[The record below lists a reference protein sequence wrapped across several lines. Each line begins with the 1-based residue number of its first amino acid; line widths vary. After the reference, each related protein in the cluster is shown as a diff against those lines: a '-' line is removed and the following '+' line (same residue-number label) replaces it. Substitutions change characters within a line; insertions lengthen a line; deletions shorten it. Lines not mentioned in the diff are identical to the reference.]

1 MCFRQK
7 GRNLAEVCQHILISD
22 FGLQLCLTFLH
33 FLVKCFEPIP
43 ILKKTMRTL
52 NRNGV
57 PSRRRNFITGGFTL
71 IELLVVIAIIAI
83 LAAMLLP
90 ALTKAKAKAQGI
102 GCLSN
107 LKQLQLAWV
116 MYSNDFNERIDLTGG
131 EGDTAGAITDGN
143 INNGNWC
150 HGRMDLAS
158 TAATDPQLIQRGS
171 LFPFSK
177 SVKIYKCPA
186 DTKTQTVNGI
196 RTPTTRSMSMNAWMN
211 PITPWSTSTGR
222 IFKKQSD
229 ITVPP
234 PANCWVTLDESPGSI
249 NDAWFVCDPFETPT
263 EWVDIPAS
271 YHNSAG
277 GVSFADGHAEIKK
290 WTDKAVLTYGMP
302 NGTTG
307 NFVQSQQGPGYSDIK
322 WLEVR
327 TTSHL

>member
-1 MCFRQK
+1 MS
-7 GRNLAEVCQHILISD
+7 ILN
-22 FGLQLCLTFLH
+22 C
-33 FLVKCFEPIP
+33 
-43 ILKKTMRTL
+43 
-52 NRNGV
+52 NGV
-57 PSRRRNFITGGFTL
+57 PSRRRKLITCGFTL

-116 MYSNDFNERIDLTGG
+116 MYSNEFNERIALTGG
-131 EGDTAGAITDGN
+131 EGDTAQSTTDPL

-158 TAATDPQLIQRGS
+158 TAATDPRLIQLGS

-186 DTKTQTVNGI
+186 DTKTQLIG
-196 RTPTTRSMSMNAWMN
+196 TTKTLTSRSMSMNAWMN
-211 PITPWSTSTGR
+211 PITPWSTTTGR

-229 ITVPP
+229 ITLPP

-249 NDAWFVCDPFETPT
+249 NDAWLVCDAFDNPT
-263 EWVDIPAS
+263 TWVDIPAS
-271 YHNSAG
+271 YHNNAG

-290 WTDKAVLTYGMP
+290 WSDKALLTYGLP
-302 NGTTG
+302 GGPTGTG
-307 NFVQSQQGPGYSDIK
+307 VPSQQAPSYADLK
-322 WLEVR
+322 WLQLR
-327 TTSHL
+327 TTSHK

>member
-1 MCFRQK
+1 
-7 GRNLAEVCQHILISD
+7 
-22 FGLQLCLTFLH
+22 
-33 FLVKCFEPIP
+33 
-43 ILKKTMRTL
+43 
-52 NRNGV
+52 
-57 PSRRRNFITGGFTL
+57 
-71 IELLVVIAIIAI
+71 
-83 LAAMLLP
+83 
-90 ALTKAKAKAQGI
+90 
-102 GCLSN
+102 
-107 LKQLQLAWV
+107 

-131 EGDTAGAITDGN
+131 EGDTAQSTTDPL
-143 INNGNWC
+143 IKSGNWC

-158 TAATDPQLIQRGS
+158 TAATDPQLVQLGS

-186 DTKTQTVNGI
+186 DTKTQTVNGV

-211 PITPWSTSTGR
+211 PITPWSTTTGH

-229 ITVPP
+229 IAIPP

-271 YHNSAG
+271 YHNGAG

-290 WTDKAVLTYGMP
+290 WTDKAVLTYGLP

-322 WLEVR
+322 WLQVR